1 MCMEAAGRSRE
12 DSLPLLLPP
21 SIEPIALCGLCCATA
36 NDNLQNLFQFPISF
50 CCSFIGKWRISYLE
64 TLSVPIDLL
73 ANTQVYFHDWKSPTL
88 TRSSDQIISGTPSLT
103 RSSITW
109 WTPSSEGGQSHRFGR
124 HHRASLKHRPQS
136 VRSRARRKPSQESS
150 PAEA

>member
-21 SIEPIALCGLCCATA
+21 SIEPIALCGLCCVTA
-36 NDNLQNLFQFPISF
+36 DDILQILFQFPISF

-103 RSSITW
+103 RSSIT
-109 WTPSSEGGQSHRFGR
+109 TFKMSTHMTYLHGR
-124 HHRASLKHRPQS
+124 HKILSDWLSEHCSQS
-136 VRSRARRKPSQESS
+136 KSRDFVPTV
-150 PAEA
+150 